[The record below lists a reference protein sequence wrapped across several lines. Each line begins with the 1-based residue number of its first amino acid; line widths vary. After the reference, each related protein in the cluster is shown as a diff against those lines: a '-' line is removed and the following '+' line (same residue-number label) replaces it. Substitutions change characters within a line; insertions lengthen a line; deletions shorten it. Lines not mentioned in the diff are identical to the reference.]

1 MFREL
6 IIANPLEN
14 WGYALLAIAASM
26 LVLHTVRRIALARLT
41 AVAART
47 DNDVDDL
54 FVELLTVTRVLL
66 GAAIA
71 VYIATRFLTLPDALA
86 TGVNRLFVG
95 LLLLQAGF
103 WANRGFDFW
112 LRRRF
117 SVTEQGDPGARA
129 MTRSLLSFIGRVV
142 LWALVLLLIL
152 DNLGLDVTALIASLG
167 IGGIAVALAVQN
179 ILSDL
184 FASASIAIDQPF
196 VIGDFV
202 IVDDLM
208 GTVEHVGLK
217 TTRVRSLS
225 GEQIIFSNN
234 DLLKSRIRNYK
245 RMQERRIAFQIGV
258 TYDTPAVRL
267 EQIPGL
273 IRAAIEAQQDKV
285 RFDRAHFKGFGASSL
300 DFEAVYIVLSADFNV
315 YMDVQ
320 QAINLQLVR
329 AFAERDIEFAFPTQ
343 TLHVGGGL
351 QLAGELQV
359 AGAEASEDERGEKP
373 EDGRG
378 ADQRTP
384 EVFVPLEAAAKAGA
398 R

>member
-6 IIANPLEN
+6 INNNMLQD
-14 WGYALLAIAASM
+14 WSYALLAVIGSM
-26 LVLHTVRRIALARLT
+26 LVLHTARRVLLARLT
-41 AVAART
+41 AVAPTT
-47 DNDVDDL
+47 DNGIDDFL
-54 FVELLTVTRVLL
+54 VELLSVTRILL
-66 GAAIA
+66 GAAIGLY
-71 VYIATRFLTLPDALA
+71 VATRFLTLPEAL
-86 TGVNRLFVG
+86 TTVVNRLFIS

-117 SVTEQGDPGARA
+117 SVTEPGDPGARA
-129 MTRSLLSFIGRVV
+129 MTRSLLTFIGRVV

-179 ILSDL
+179 ILGDL
-184 FASASIAIDQPF
+184 FASLSIAVDQPF
-196 VIGDFV
+196 VIGDFI

-245 RMQERRIAFQIGV
+245 RMQERRIAFPIGV
-258 TYDTPAVRL
+258 TYDTPADRL
-267 EQIPGL
+267 EVIPGL
-273 IRAAIEAQQDKV
+273 IRQAIEAQQEV

-300 DFEAVYIVLSADFNV
+300 DFEAVYYVLKADFLV

-320 QAINLQLVR
+320 QGINLHLVR
-329 AFAERDIEFAFPTQ
+329 AFAEREIQFAFPTQ
-343 TLHVGGGL
+343 TLHVDGRLQVDGGL
-351 QLAGELQV
+351 QAAEPGAG
-359 AGAEASEDERGEKP
+359 KP
-373 EDGRG
+373 EERRLSP
-378 ADQRTP
+378 AP
-384 EVFVPLEAAAKAGA
+384 EALQSSAKAGT

>member
-6 IIANPLEN
+6 INNNTLQD
-14 WGYALLAIAASM
+14 WSYALLAVIGSM
-26 LVLHTVRRIALARLT
+26 LVLHTVRRLLLARLT
-41 AVAART
+41 AIAPTT
-47 DNDVDDL
+47 DNGIDDFL
-54 FVELLTVTRVLL
+54 VELLSVTRILL
-66 GAAIA
+66 GAAIGLY
-71 VYIATRFLTLPDALA
+71 VATRFLTLPEAL
-86 TGVNRLFVG
+86 TTVVNRLFVG

-117 SVTEQGDPGARA
+117 SVATPGDPGARA
-129 MTRSLLSFIGRVV
+129 MTRSLLAFIGRVV

-179 ILSDL
+179 ILGDL
-184 FASASIAIDQPF
+184 FASLSIAVDQPF
-196 VIGDFV
+196 VIGDFI

-258 TYDTPAVRL
+258 TYDTPAERL
-267 EQIPGL
+267 EEIPGL
-273 IRAAIEAQQDKV
+273 IRAAIEAQQGKI
-285 RFDRAHFKGFGASSL
+285 RFDRAHFKGFGPSSL

-329 AFAERDIEFAFPTQ
+329 AFAERDVEFAFPTQ
-343 TLHVGGGL
+343 TLHVDGRLQVERGL
-351 QLAGELQV
+351 QTAEPDAG
-359 AGAEASEDERGEKP
+359 KP
-373 EDGRG
+373 EGRRLSP
-378 ADQRTP
+378 AP
-384 EVFVPLEAAAKAGA
+384 EAPQSWAKAGT
-398 R
+398 

>member
-1 MFREL
+1 MIREL
-6 IIANPLEN
+6 MTANTLHD
-14 WGYALLAIAASM
+14 WGYALLAVVATLLA
-26 LVLHTVRRIALARLT
+26 LHTARRIALSRLT
-41 AVAART
+41 ALSART
-47 DNDVDDL
+47 DNGLDDL
-54 FVELLTVTRVLL
+54 LVELLSVTRTLL

-71 VYIATRFLTLPDALA
+71 LYVATRFLTLPDALA
-86 TGVNRLFVG
+86 TFVDRLFVG
-95 LLLLQAGF
+95 LLLLQMGF
-103 WANRGFDFW
+103 WVNRGFDFW

-117 SVTEQGDPGARA
+117 SLDEQGDPGARE
-129 MTRSLLSFIGRVV
+129 MTRSLLAFIGHVV

-179 ILSDL
+179 ILGDL

-225 GEQIIFSNN
+225 GEQIIFANN

-245 RMQERRIAFQIGV
+245 RMQERRIAFQVGV
-258 TYDTPAVRL
+258 TYDTPAERL
-267 EQIPGL
+267 EEIPGL
-273 IRAAIEAQQDKV
+273 IRAAIDAQRDKI
-285 RFDRAHFKGFGASSL
+285 RFDRAHFKGFGTSSL

-329 AFAERDIEFAFPTQ
+329 AFAKRDIRFALPTQ
-343 TLHVGGGL
+343 TLHLNGGL
-351 QLAGELQV
+351 QLE
-359 AGAEASEDERGEKP
+359 GAADVGRLRTKKPASEE
-373 EDGRG
+373 
-378 ADQRTP
+378 ADARLSP
-384 EVFVPLEAAAKAGA
+384 VIVPVEAARAGA